1 VNSQDFQI
9 FELHSEGGQ
18 VLSKCANPACE
29 AKFHYLHEGKI
40 YRIDTESLAH
50 ASRRAKP
57 AVPTMQE
64 NSIGSR
70 QVRLLD
76 VVADRGGAYRPEY
89 FWLCVGCSQDWTI
102 GVHSGSVVVVPVRH
116 PLVQHAAAS

>member
-1 VNSQDFQI
+1 M
-9 FELHSEGGQ
+9 
-18 VLSKCANPACE
+18 LSKCANPACQ

-57 AVPTMQE
+57 TVSTVQE

-70 QVRLLD
+70 QVRQLD

-89 FWLCVGCSQDWTI
+89 FWLCGGCSRDWTI
-102 GVHSGSVVVVPVRH
+102 GVESGSVVVVPLLQ
-116 PLVQHAAAS
+116 PLVQHAVAS